1 MTAALLPA
9 YFPHW
14 SDLWELASILVVAA
28 AFLGLGRLVAPKS
41 GLVEIDVI
49 AGWGLACT
57 RLAKVCRK
65 PTATLAQ
72 KSMTLGL
79 PLS

>member
-49 AGWGLACT
+49 AA
-57 RLAKVCRK
+57 R
-65 PTATLAQ
+65 
-72 KSMTLGL
+72 
-79 PLS
+79 